1 MILRVCHSGHEVDS
15 VFGWY
20 LSYFHC
26 IVCLNN
32 SSCVAH
38 PSCKNCDLV
47 PNKHWDTFHRVLKVG
62 QRWVGGNKKEEGE
75 EEKKERLKG
84 MTRDNNC
91 EKYLSVHCSE
101 TVVKDFLLLY
111 LNTVKILIRGQHNK
125 VYLEPQ

>member
-1 MILRVCHSGHEVDS
+1 M
-15 VFGWY
+15 
-20 LSYFHC
+20 
-26 IVCLNN
+26 
-32 SSCVAH
+32 
-38 PSCKNCDLV
+38 
-47 PNKHWDTFHRVLKVG
+47 KVG